1 MDDGLYIVTSPEFI
15 EAILH
20 DRNDLFLKSG
30 SPENRDMVS
39 FPSSVMNSSGDDW
52 AFKRK
57 AMQPDFSLRQVS
69 SALQSTFALTESHLA
84 QWQTGPTSR
93 DIRPLLQQLC
103 FDVGCQFLLNM
114 ALDREDRAAFIALS
128 EAIILKTRDPV
139 RLPFNLFDRT
149 ASRLKTARESAKT
162 VAQAALARAGQ
173 QQARGRAAELGV
185 SFVNRA
191 SLEDA
196 EWLCD
201 EFCAMVLS
209 GLEPMSAA
217 LAWALHLLTS
227 HPEVLKRVTA
237 EADLLSGVEW
247 ATGGGSVNLD
257 AFPQARA
264 ALMEALRLFPPAW
277 LTGRN
282 VARDTTL
289 GNFDLAAGSAVMISP
304 WINHRNARF
313 FEEPD
318 RFRPERWLDG
328 TLQQHL
334 PRYAFFPFG
343 GGIRRCIGEHFSLL
357 HMTLILVCILRRF
370 ILEPPSKTRAK
381 AYPALVLR
389 PLNVKL
395 ALMPRVF
402 AGETMGGTD
411 ECSFSRQSRT
421 MVETI

>member
-1 MDDGLYIVTSPEFI
+1 
-15 EAILH
+15 
-20 DRNDLFLKSG
+20 
-30 SPENRDMVS
+30 
-39 FPSSVMNSSGDDW
+39 
-52 AFKRK
+52 
-57 AMQPDFSLRQVS
+57 
-69 SALQSTFALTESHLA
+69 
-84 QWQTGPTSR
+84 
-93 DIRPLLQQLC
+93 
-103 FDVGCQFLLNM
+103 
-114 ALDREDRAAFIALS
+114 
-128 EAIILKTRDPV
+128 
-139 RLPFNLFDRT
+139 
-149 ASRLKTARESAKT
+149 
-162 VAQAALARAGQ
+162 
-173 QQARGRAAELGV
+173 
-185 SFVNRA
+185 
-191 SLEDA
+191 
-196 EWLCD
+196 
-201 EFCAMVLS
+201 
-209 GLEPMSAA
+209 
-217 LAWALHLLTS
+217 
-227 HPEVLKRVTA
+227 
-237 EADLLSGVEW
+237 
-247 ATGGGSVNLD
+247 
-257 AFPQARA
+257 
-264 ALMEALRLFPPAW
+264 
-277 LTGRN
+277 
-282 VARDTTL
+282 
-289 GNFDLAAGSAVMISP
+289 MISP